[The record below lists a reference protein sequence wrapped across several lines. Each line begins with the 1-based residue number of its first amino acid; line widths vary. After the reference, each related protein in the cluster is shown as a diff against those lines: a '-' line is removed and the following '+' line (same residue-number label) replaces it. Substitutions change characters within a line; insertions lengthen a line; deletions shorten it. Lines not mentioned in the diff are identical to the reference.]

1 MYNPIFRPLNITSN
15 LFSASMISPFFY
27 RDKEGIFI
35 NSPYAPGPVFGLKRK
50 SPGLNDRKEGNI
62 E

>member
-1 MYNPIFRPLNITSN
+1 MNDLQLNNSTN
-15 LFSASMISPFFY
+15 LKNFVQQLRVFLFF
-27 RDKEGIFI
+27 

-50 SPGLNDRKEGNI
+50 SPRLNDRKEGNI

>member
-1 MYNPIFRPLNITSN
+1 MKDLGYSLGQTWVKKDLKKHQHKKVI
-15 LFSASMISPFFY
+15 
-27 RDKEGIFI
+27 I

-50 SPGLNDRKEGNI
+50 SPRLNDRKEGNI

>member
-1 MYNPIFRPLNITSN
+1 MLMDYKHQNN
-15 LFSASMISPFFY
+15 
-27 RDKEGIFI
+27 DKKCLQV
-35 NSPYAPGPVFGLKRK
+35 NDSPYAPGPVFGLKRK